1 MTRRPLLSDTTPSS
15 ESELPVE
22 TLKELSTALDA
33 LGPVVGPALADL
45 GAAEMA
51 MALNALSL
59 RDRQYLLRLL
69 NIHKVAPRRVG
80 RVLSEQVL
88 TRIRRLEDE
97 SDQRHAALHLTRR
110 ISGEV
115 VEAAFACE
123 HGRAGGD
130 PAARWGA
137 TLLRLT
143 VFSHLRASAFDARIV
158 LWVAGQGWFGLPAEP
173 SALTAAAD
181 AAARIVDATPHYE
194 WPGAEGESPDDCAHE
209 TKAANTGSHAADTA
223 PLAVPAQDTARPR
236 PTGGTTVPE
245 PRQAPPETPTSASG
259 PDVDTACARLE
270 QTVDAAR
277 QAGERVHS
285 VLQDGRAPSEDDLAL
300 LAAVEPA
307 LAHMLA
313 LLTAAGH
320 TEVPA
325 RLADIIEA
333 VRDHRARAE
342 QIKAARTDL
351 RLLGT
356 FRCHQNSPVA
366 DALADAQARAA
377 RLLARPVWNADE
389 ESATAPLR
397 LLVELVRL
405 RDEPEAAEQLVA
417 TQQRLTTVHPPYAVA
432 AVLHDQIES
441 AGPPPVEAATAV
453 TSAAPDEADDSPAP
467 ADSDPPAA
475 TPSTE
480 PPESWQAGDPADSGA
495 AAGTPDSGSSFGAT
509 TARDATAGAAPVP
522 TASATATATATASSE
537 AANARTRPVTDT
549 SQGAPA
555 VTAPAVGPTVPTTPQ
570 TDGAPRRQ
578 ETGAPAHPA
587 PGAADTAAAL
597 ARLVA
602 EKRFGLA
609 AHLSAA
615 AGRPAAEQAALRLAA
630 VATALRRRSDPAA
643 LSLVDALR
651 SEEAQAGTE
660 SDGVPLLLLPVL
672 VRTAL
677 VTGEPVVGAQLKALV
692 PRLPGALAEV
702 AGAVADPALKG
713 ALLIAPPRSVVA
725 DVSEAESRL
734 LAAADACRALLTA
747 PTIRFQ
753 RATKMVTLWL
763 QPGGQLGAALHA
775 IADGDPEAPRLAE
788 ELLGSTGRRSRIEA
802 AIDQMDTELRHNN
815 GRGLQGAGRTN
826 VRQFIARV
834 REAVTEWRAA
844 QHDVGTHHSEGNAW
858 AFETVAA
865 LRLLLLGLRERVIAD
880 LAAAG
885 HRATPLT
892 AAAAMVA
899 REVLET
905 AFAELADGTSA
916 RPVPQDALAH
926 EVAAVLD
933 IELRKLPHPAT
944 GPTSVT
950 ELLALVDVPWDEA
963 VARQVARDDFTAAR
977 TIFDL
982 ADRDLLPA
990 AGTLH
995 RAERDRAELDRT
1007 EQQRRAALVA
1017 RVQELSV
1024 ALGRAQADGAL
1035 TVEQDVNL
1043 QELLADASAPTTAG
1057 DAPELAGIRRNLDQ
1071 VAALLPR
1078 YREEAASRLR
1088 ARLAELPEVSP
1099 EDREHVQRALDTD
1112 NLATAAELVY
1122 FLELGEPVPEVRSQD
1137 SHLEAF
1143 FPDVPRALPAGIT
1156 PKLVGTVRNR
1166 RRWSGLA
1173 TLDYEDLSVEQAER
1187 AAEALELWHRLASAH
1202 DRVNIN
1208 PRADLTPALSL
1219 IGYEAKRARPLSDLP
1234 RGKDYRFFEL
1244 ADIQVT
1250 GRAWAPAFGSQIADS
1265 GHKLRVLLI
1274 WDRPSAD
1281 LLRSRI
1287 SQDPSENSLLVV
1299 HFGTMDQR
1307 TRTEF
1312 AAGLRDGKPVMVVD
1326 DAALAYLAAHGN
1338 RRIDAASETMLPFS
1352 AVNPYIKE
1360 KRGQIGRE
1368 MFYGRDRERKSILDP
1383 QGTQILY
1390 GGRGLGKSALLAD
1403 AGDRFEEQSP
1413 SYRKL
1418 YLNLDKIGIGRGTAQ
1433 GADAI
1438 WPTLDRELTRGGI
1451 LEPPRRR
1458 GPQPEPYQRVTDGI
1472 ARWLDADTDRR
1483 LLILL
1488 DECDRFFESDVPEC
1502 TETRRLRGL
1511 GDASRGRAKV
1521 VFAGLHSVQRF
1532 TRLARNGPFSHLAQ
1546 TPTVVGPL
1554 APQFAA
1560 DLIVHPMRALGFEFD
1575 NADLVNRVL
1584 GFCSYQPFLLQIFG
1598 SRMVQVMQE
1607 KRARL
1612 ALEAH
1617 PPYAIEAADV
1627 DAVEQDATL
1636 RSDITAAFKDTL
1648 ALDDRYNVVA
1658 NVLAQHARDHGLET
1672 RLSDHQL
1679 REECGGWWPQG
1690 FEQLDSEGF
1699 RAYLQEMVGLGVLA
1713 PNHDGRGWHLR
1724 GPNALRMI
1732 GTAQE
1737 IEARLL
1743 SAERECRL
1751 EEAVVLESRPELY
1764 GNRAAPLTV
1773 NQIDY
1778 VLGEGGNQVRV
1789 ILGTPAT
1796 GIADVERTLR
1806 DATGRGANWTVPAIG
1821 SANVFRRALTD
1832 GRAGERRLL
1841 VSDLSDGSAKACRES
1856 LAQARELV
1864 PDAHEAT
1871 RSVVLISDF
1880 EQVDFWYDL
1889 LESPEADMAAMVV
1902 PLRRHDAR
1910 SLRDWALARGLFETD
1925 QRLHRLAALSG
1936 GWPLLLEKVVDLHA
1950 GHHDQDRALRE
1961 LDAWLAEKDGAEE
1974 FVEAVGLGE
1983 DTDQRTACLAIAHEW
1998 NDAWEGDTYVRA
2010 AAETSGLAP
2019 SRARTVVDCLEV
2031 LQVLERDVDRL
2042 RVEPV
2047 VLAALK
2053 VTGALT

>member
-1 MTRRPLLSDTTPSS
+1 MTRRRPLSDTAPSS
-15 ESELPVE
+15 QSELPDE
-22 TLKELSTALDA
+22 TLKELSTALEA

-45 GAAEMA
+45 DAAEMA

-88 TRIRRLEDE
+88 SRIRRLEDE

-123 HGRAGGD
+123 HGRAGGN

-158 LWVAGQGWFGLPAEP
+158 LWTAGQGWFGLLAEP
-173 SALTAAAD
+173 SALAAAAD
-181 AAARIVDATPHYE
+181 AAAQIVDATPHYE
-194 WPGAEGESPDDCAHE
+194 WLGAEGESPDDCAYE
-209 TKAANTGSHAADTA
+209 TEAANSGSRAADAA
-223 PLAVPAQDTARPR
+223 PAAVQAQDSARPQ

-245 PRQAPPETPTSASG
+245 PRQAPPETPTSASE
-259 PDVDTACARLE
+259 PDVDTACTRLE

-285 VLQDGRAPSEDDLAL
+285 ALQDGRAPSKDDLTS

-313 LLTAAGH
+313 LLAGAGH

-325 RLADIIEA
+325 RLADIAEA

-377 RLLARPVWNADE
+377 RLLAQPVWNADE
-389 ESATAPLR
+389 EGTTAALR
-397 LLVELVRL
+397 LLVELVQL
-405 RDEPEAAEQLVA
+405 RDEPEAADQLVA

-432 AVLHDQIES
+432 AVLHSQIES
-441 AGPPPVEAATAV
+441 AGPPPAEATSAV
-453 TSAAPDEADDSPAP
+453 TPAAPDEAA
-467 ADSDPPAA
+467 
-475 TPSTE
+475 E
-480 PPESWQAGDPADSGA
+480 PPESRQAGDPADTG
-495 AAGTPDSGSSFGAT
+495 AAGTPGTGSSFAGTTAGDA
-509 TARDATAGAAPVP
+509 TARDDTAGPTPAPTGP
-522 TASATATATATASSE
+522 ASASSE
-537 AANARTRPVTDT
+537 ATTTHTQPVTDT
-549 SQGAPA
+549 TQ
-555 VTAPAVGPTVPTTPQ
+555 
-570 TDGAPRRQ
+570 
-578 ETGAPAHPA
+578 GAPAHPA
-587 PGAADTAAAL
+587 SDAADTGAAL

-615 AGRPAAEQAALRLAA
+615 AGRPSAEQAALRLAA

-643 LSLVDALR
+643 LSLVEALR

-702 AGAVADPALKG
+702 ASAVADPALKG

-734 LAAADACRALLTA
+734 LAAVDACRALLTA

-880 LAAAG
+880 LDAAS

-899 REVLET
+899 REILET

-916 RPVPQDALAH
+916 RPVPQDAPAH

-933 IELRKLPHPAT
+933 IELRKLPHPAA

-995 RAERDRAELDRT
+995 RAERDRADLDRT

-1043 QELLADASAPTTAG
+1043 QELLADASAPTIAG
-1057 DAPELAGIRRNLDQ
+1057 NAPELAGIRRNLDQ

-1143 FPDVPRALPAGIT
+1143 FPDVPLALPAGIT

-1166 RRWSGLA
+1166 HRWSGLA

-1187 AAEALELWHRLASAH
+1187 AAEALELWHRLAAAH

-1472 ARWLDADTDRR
+1472 ARWLDTDTDRR

-1511 GDASRGRAKV
+1511 GDASRGRVKV

-1617 PPYAIEAADV
+1617 PPYAIEADDV

-1751 EEAVVLESRPELY
+1751 EEAVVLESRPELF

-1832 GRAGERRLL
+1832 GRGGERRLL
-1841 VSDLSDGSAKACRES
+1841 ISDLSGGSAKACRES

-1864 PDAHEAT
+1864 PEKHEAT

-1880 EQVDFWYDL
+1880 GQVDFWDSL
-1889 LESPEADMAAMVV
+1889 LESPEADMADMVV

-1936 GWPLLLEKVVDLHA
+1936 GWPLLLKKVVELHA

-1974 FVEAVGLGE
+1974 FVEAAGLSE
-1983 DTDQRTACLAIAHEW
+1983 DTDQRAACLAIAHEW
-1998 NDAWEGDTYVRA
+1998 NGAWEGDIYVRA
-2010 AAETSGLAP
+2010 AAETVGLAP
-2019 SRARTVVDCLEV
+2019 PRARTVVDCLEV
-2031 LQVLERDVDRL
+2031 LQVLERDIDRL

-2047 VLAALK
+2047 VLAALR

>member
-1 MTRRPLLSDTTPSS
+1 MTRRPPLSDTAPSS

-158 LWVAGQGWFGLPAEP
+158 LWTAGHRWFGLPAEP

-209 TKAANTGSHAADTA
+209 TEAADTGPHAADTA
-223 PLAVPAQDTARPR
+223 PVTVPAQDTARPQ
-236 PTGGTTVPE
+236 PTGGTSVPE
-245 PRQAPPETPTSASG
+245 PRQAPPETPTSASE
-259 PDVDTACARLE
+259 PDVDTACTRLE

-307 LAHMLA
+307 LAHLLSLLA
-313 LLTAAGH
+313 SAGH

-342 QIKAARTDL
+342 QMKAARSDL

-356 FRCHQNSPVA
+356 FRCHRNSPVA

-405 RDEPEAAEQLVA
+405 RDEPEAADQLVA

-441 AGPPPVEAATAV
+441 AGPPPVQATA
-453 TSAAPDEADDSPAP
+453 TASSAAPDEADDSPAP
-467 ADSDPPAA
+467 ADSDPSAA

-480 PPESWQAGDPADSGA
+480 PPESRQAGDN
-495 AAGTPDSGSSFGAT
+495 
-509 TARDATAGAAPVP
+509 TAGPAPVP
-522 TASATATATATASSE
+522 TAPAPASASSE
-537 AANARTRPVTDT
+537 ATGTHTRPADT
-549 SQGAPA
+549 TQSAPA
-555 VTAPAVGPTVPTTPQ
+555 VTAPAVGPTAPTTPH

-578 ETGAPAHPA
+578 ETGAPTHPA

-651 SEEAQAGTE
+651 SEETQAGTE

-775 IADGDPEAPRLAE
+775 IADGDPEASRLAE

-880 LAAAG
+880 LVAAS

-933 IELRKLPHPAT
+933 IELRKLPHTAAGPA
-944 GPTSVT
+944 SVT

-995 RAERDRAELDRT
+995 RTERDRAELDRT

-1156 PKLVGTVRNR
+1156 PKLVGTVRDR

-1299 HFGTMDQR
+1299 HFGTMEQR

-1751 EEAVVLESRPELY
+1751 EEAVVLESRPELF

-1864 PDAHEAT
+1864 PEEHEAT

-1880 EQVDFWYDL
+1880 GQVDFWYDL

-1925 QRLHRLAALSG
+1925 ERLHRLAALSG

-1961 LDAWLAEKDGAEE
+1961 LDAWLAEKAGAEE

-1983 DTDQRTACLAIAHEW
+1983 DTDQRAACLAIAHEW
-1998 NDAWEGDTYVRA
+1998 KDAWEDDTYVRA
-2010 AAETSGLAP
+2010 AAETSGLTP

-2047 VLAALK
+2047 ALAALK
-2053 VTGALT
+2053 VTGALK